1 MAKFYGKIGYVL
13 TTETAPGVWS
23 DGKPIERYYRGDVLQ
38 NNRRWETTS
47 SVNDDI
53 KINNRLSI
61 VADPF
66 AYENLYTMK
75 YVEWYGTKWKV
86 SEVDIQ
92 PPRII
97 ISLGGVYDG

>member
-1 MAKFYGKIGYVL
+1 M
-13 TTETAPGVWS
+13 
-23 DGKPIERYYRGDVLQ
+23 LQ

-97 ISLGGVYDG
+97 ISLGGVYNG

>member
-23 DGKPIERYYRGDVLQ
+23 DDKPIERYYRGDVLQ

>member
-23 DGKPIERYYRGDVLQ
+23 DSEPIERYYRGDVLQ

-97 ISLGGVYDG
+97 ISLGGVYNG